1 MTLKRRDFLR
11 LAGTVPL
18 ASAGPWIR
26 TSRRTGAA
34 PRRPN
39 ILFMMSDDHAYQAIS
54 CYDGRLNKTPSIDR
68 LAAGGVR
75 FERSFCTNSICA
87 PCRAVLLTGKYSHLN
102 GVIDNAVAFDGS
114 QTTFPKLLQAAG
126 YQTALFGKWHL
137 KSDPTGFDHWSIL
150 PGQGDYYNPDF
161 ITGGVRAAR
170 QGYVTDLITDQA
182 LDWLKSRD
190 AAKPF
195 CVLLHHKAPHR
206 NWLPDPKHLDL
217 YKGERIPVPETFFD
231 DYATRSAA
239 AREQKMRIADDMMPG
254 YDLKLTPDDTPADD
268 TPAEAAL
275 RKEWE
280 SNLVRMTPEE
290 REVFARAYAAENE
303 AFRRAGLQGRELAE
317 WKYQRYIKDYLRCIA
332 SVDDNVGRVLD
343 WLDASGRAED
353 TVVIYAS
360 DQGFYLGEHGWFDKR
375 FMYEESLRMPLIVRY
390 PAEVRPAVNR
400 SDMVL
405 NLDYAPTFLDYAGCP
420 VPAEMQGRSLRSV
433 LRGRT
438 PGDWRRSVYYH
449 YFEYP
454 AVHSVKRHFG
464 VRTDRYKLMHFYY
477 DIDAW
482 EMYDLEKDPRELRNV
497 YANPAYAGPRR
508 RLEAE
513 LARLR
518 SLYRDTD
525 EARFL
530 PQR

>member
-1 MTLKRRDFLR
+1 
-11 LAGTVPL
+11 
-18 ASAGPWIR
+18 
-26 TSRRTGAA
+26 
-34 PRRPN
+34 
-39 ILFMMSDDHAYQAIS
+39 
-54 CYDGRLNKTPSIDR
+54 
-68 LAAGGVR
+68 
-75 FERSFCTNSICA
+75 
-87 PCRAVLLTGKYSHLN
+87 
-102 GVIDNAVAFDGS
+102 
-114 QTTFPKLLQAAG
+114 
-126 YQTALFGKWHL
+126 
-137 KSDPTGFDHWSIL
+137 
-150 PGQGDYYNPDF
+150 
-161 ITGGVRAAR
+161 
-170 QGYVTDLITDQA
+170 
-182 LDWLKSRD
+182 
-190 AAKPF
+190 
-195 CVLLHHKAPHR
+195 
-206 NWLPDPKHLDL
+206 
-217 YKGERIPVPETFFD
+217 
-231 DYATRSAA
+231 
-239 AREQKMRIADDMMPG
+239 
-254 YDLKLTPDDTPADD
+254 
-268 TPAEAAL
+268 
-275 RKEWE
+275 
-280 SNLVRMTPEE
+280 MTPEE

-317 WKYQRYIKDYLRCIA
+317 WRYQRYIKDYLRCIA

-390 PAEVRPAVNR
+390 PAEARPAVNR

-420 VPAEMQGRSLRSV
+420 VPAEMQGRSLRGV

-464 VRTDRYKLMHFYY
+464 VRTDRYKLIHFYY

-497 YANPAYAGPRR
+497 YADPAYAGPRR